1 MGGTAISILG
11 GVLPLRVNFLF
22 FVLVAVVGYG
32 IYLPYQEKRSHRSGP
47 SKDKKSSGPRAG
59 REQTGRTI
67 GTLLMCVLL
76 GILLLW
82 ALGFFLMSLI
92 FAPLMG
98 GMAAVLLVVL
108 SGLMVVLPGVLLWRV
123 VRGERQG
130 RRKKVERVP
139 PAAAP
144 EKLSEQHDHVPSAA
158 ASVQERLE
166 QLTALKEAGLLDK
179 AEYEQ
184 RRERI
189 LKGQ

>member
-47 SKDKKSSGPRAG
+47 SKDKESSGPRAG

-67 GTLLMCVLL
+67 GTLLLCVLL

-98 GMAAVLLVVL
+98 GMAAVILVVL
-108 SGLMVVLPGVLLWRV
+108 SGLMVVLLGALLWRV

-130 RRKKVERVP
+130 RRKKVKGISP
-139 PAAAP
+139 AAP

>member
-47 SKDKKSSGPRAG
+47 NKDKEPSGPRAG

-92 FAPLMG
+92 FAPMMG
-98 GMAAVLLVVL
+98 GMAAVLLVAL
-108 SGLMVVLPGVLLWRV
+108 SGLMVVLLSALLWRV

-130 RRKKVERVP
+130 HRKKAERISP
-139 PAAAP
+139 AAP
-144 EKLSEQHDHVPSAA
+144 EKILEQHDHIPSAA
-158 ASVQERLE
+158 PSVQVRLE